1 MMRNKLLKIKMFGI
15 VAEKTGTGNLTIP
28 FVDDTDKLYL
38 LLLEKHP
45 QLDGIKFAIAVNRQ
59 IVHQNTS
66 LAQNDEIALLP
77 PFSGG

>member
-1 MMRNKLLKIKMFGI
+1 MKEKLLKIKMFGV

-28 FVDDTDKLYL
+28 FVDDTDKLFS

-45 QLDGIKFAIAVNRQ
+45 QLEGVKFAVAVNRL
-59 IVHQNTS
+59 IVHKNT
-66 LAQNDEIALLP
+66 LLYQNDEIALLP

>member
-1 MMRNKLLKIKMFGI
+1 MREKLLKIKTFGV
-15 VAEKTGTGNLTIP
+15 VAEKTGTGNLIIP
-28 FVDDTDKLYL
+28 FVDNSDKLYL

-45 QLDGIKFAIAVNRQ
+45 QLEGVKFAIAVNRQ
-59 IVHQNTS
+59 IVHQNTW

>member
-1 MMRNKLLKIKMFGI
+1 MFGV

-28 FVDDTDKLYL
+28 FVDNTDELYF

-45 QLDGIKFAIAVNRQ
+45 QLDGVKFAIAVNRQ
-59 IVHQNTS
+59 IVHQSTS
-66 LAQNDEIALLP
+66 LNQNDEVALLP

>member
-1 MMRNKLLKIKMFGI
+1 MFGI

-28 FVDDTDKLYL
+28 FVDDTDKLFS

-45 QLDGIKFAIAVNRQ
+45 QLEGVKFAIAVNRQ
-59 IVHQNTS
+59 IVHQSTS
-66 LAQNDEIALLP
+66 LNQNDEVALLP

>member
-1 MMRNKLLKIKMFGI
+1 MFGV

-28 FVDDTDKLYL
+28 FVDDTDKLFS

-45 QLDGIKFAIAVNRQ
+45 QLEGVKFAVAVNRL
-59 IVHQNTS
+59 IVHKNT
-66 LAQNDEIALLP
+66 LLYQNDEIALLP

>member
-1 MMRNKLLKIKMFGI
+1 MREKLLKIKTFGV
-15 VAEKTGTGNLTIP
+15 VAEKTGTGNLIIP
-28 FVDDTDKLYL
+28 FVDNSDKLYL

-45 QLDGIKFAIAVNRQ
+45 QLEGVKFAIAVNRQ
-59 IVHQNTS
+59 IVHQNTL